1 MLSAAR
7 RCLCCGSAV
16 AQRPRRRRG
25 GAAPAA
31 QPHDGTTAQGAG
43 AQRHG
48 FPGGGLVAQ
57 RHNNQTARWH
67 GGAAAQRHSGATR
80 TVRGSVCE
88 RA

>member
-67 GGAAAQRHSGATR
+67 RGAAAPPGQYEGVCVS
-80 TVRGSVCE
+80 VRECVDV
-88 RA
+88 